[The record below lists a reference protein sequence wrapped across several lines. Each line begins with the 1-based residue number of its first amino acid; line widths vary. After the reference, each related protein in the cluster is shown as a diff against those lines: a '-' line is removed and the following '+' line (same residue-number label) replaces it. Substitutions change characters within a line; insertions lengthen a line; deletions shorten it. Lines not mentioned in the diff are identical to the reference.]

1 MSGQQNDVARELG
14 HGAIAVHVDVSDDD
28 SVAAM
33 ITAARDAFGGVDVL
47 CNNAGVDGDIV
58 PTADCSLENFERVL
72 AVNTRGV
79 FHGLRHAIPA
89 MLERGGGSVINTA
102 SVGGQVSFP
111 FLAAYCASKAAVLA
125 LTRSVAIEYGTQGI
139 RSNAIC
145 PGVVRTALLES
156 IQHRDPE
163 TAQGLIANAEAM
175 TPLGRLGSPGEIA
188 TMAVFLA
195 SDESSFLTGA
205 ALAVDGG
212 YTAA

>member
-1 MSGQQNDVARELG
+1 
-14 HGAIAVHVDVSDDD
+14 
-28 SVAAM
+28 M